1 MTISPLNMK
10 NTLLNAPKSAPRYS
24 VEVDGI
30 KLGDPKA
37 TRALLLL
44 MNQHAVSGG
53 AACHWGGPSAMAET
67 MSALHGI
74 MFKHNDWYNHFN
86 FVNDI
91 GHAENGIYAL
101 RANLGYGDLTFEAL
115 KKFRSIESNLT
126 GHGESHL
133 YPEGVLLSNGPL
145 GSALPQAQGL
155 ALADALSGKTNR
167 ITIAVVSDGAA
178 MEGEAKEAFA
188 AIPGLAQKNKLAP
201 FLMIISDNNT
211 KLSGRIDKDSFSMTP
226 SFEALKALGWRVE
239 TIADGHDLAAV
250 YKKLNSTISECKNK
264 PTQPI
269 ALIIKTIKGKGLKS
283 TEESASGGH
292 GYPLGAYDAKLMSTL
307 SEIYAGESNIP
318 AEFKSWAQS
327 FVAPEKKTS
336 TAAPTEKIQVGIA
349 NAMIKA
355 AKAGL
360 PVFSV
365 SSDLAGST
373 GVSGFQKEFPTH
385 TLDVGIAESNM
396 VSVAAGLSRA
406 GFIPVVDTFAAFGI
420 TKGNLP
426 LIMANLSQSPVIAIF
441 SHTGYQDAAD
451 GASHQSTTYFSA
463 TASIPYTDIYQPS
476 CSSEA
481 EFYLTQ
487 VINNFKSARE
497 AGKTPNSAV
506 FFIGRENFPKAYN
519 DAALNNDGCNM
530 IQTGSDVVLLA
541 SGATVPNALE
551 AAAKL
556 KERNISAAVVSL
568 VKANGELSSLV
579 VELIKKVKKVIT
591 VEDHQIKLGLGA
603 HITHELKLKNVDFKI
618 SSLGMHGHFGRSAYK
633 ASELYKMSKM
643 DAGAIVESVG
653 KL

>member
-1 MTISPLNMK
+1 MSITPINMK
-10 NTLLNAPKSAPRYS
+10 KTLLDAPKSAPRFP
-24 VEVDGI
+24 VEVDGT

-44 MNQHAVSGG
+44 MNQHAVIGG
-53 AACHWGGPSAMAET
+53 AACHWGGPSAMAES

-74 MFKHNDWYNHFN
+74 MFKHTDWYNHFN

-101 RANLGYGDLTFEAL
+101 RANLGYGDLTFESL

-155 ALADALSGKTNR
+155 ALADGLSGKTNR

-226 SFEALKALGWRVE
+226 SFESLKSLGWRVE
-239 TIADGHDLAAV
+239 YIQDGHDLSAV
-250 YKKLNSTISECKNK
+250 YKKLNSTISDCKMN
-264 PTQPI
+264 PSQPI
-269 ALIIKTIKGKGLKS
+269 ALVIKTIKGKGLKS

-292 GYPLGAYDAKLMSTL
+292 GYPLGAYDPKLLSCL
-307 SEIYAGESNIP
+307 SEIYGSEDNIP
-318 AEFKSWAQS
+318 AEFKAWAQS
-327 FVAPEKKTS
+327 FVAPEKKAS
-336 TAAPTEKIQVGIA
+336 SSAPTEKIQVGIA

-441 SHTGYQDAAD
+441 SHTGFQDAAD
-451 GASHQSTTYFSA
+451 GASHQSTTYYSA

-481 EFYLTQ
+481 EFYLTK
-487 VINNFKSARE
+487 VFNEFKAKRERGETPHSAI
-497 AGKTPNSAV
+497 

-519 DAALNNDGCNM
+519 EAALSNDGFNI
-530 IQTGSDVVLLA
+530 IQTGSDVTLIA

-551 AAAKL
+551 AAQKL
-556 KERNISAAVVSL
+556 KEKNISAAVVSVVAANAELPNSIVEL
-568 VKANGELSSLV
+568 VK
-579 VELIKKVKKVIT
+579 KTKKVIT

-603 HITHELKLKNVDFKI
+603 HICHQLKLDGVDFKI
-618 SSLGMHGHFGRSAYK
+618 ATLGMHGHFGRSAYK
-633 ASELYKMSKM
+633 ASELYKMSNM
-643 DAGAIVESVG
+643 DAASIVESFG
-653 KL
+653 KM